1 MFGQL
6 ILGPPGSGKTSFCFA
21 MKEIM
26 NSTEDFPV
34 FINLDPGNKISLTD
48 FDINIQEL
56 INSDEIIPELNIGPN
71 GSLLYSIEYFEKNSD
86 WFEKKFTYLLKNMRC
101 YHFLFDLP
109 GQIELFTH
117 HLSVRNF
124 IKKILSINI
133 KLVGL
138 TLTDSFFFKDKSS
151 RNSLLLVSIIIMLN
165 IELPHIHLLSKS
177 DLFLTKNSKQN
188 FEQLPCSKYS
198 NLTTVYHKSPFLWSK
213 KLTYDF
219 INIITD
225 FSSLN
230 SLPVSIFYPRSL
242 KLIYKKIK
250 NIIISSP
257 K

>member
-1 MFGQL
+1 MYGQL
-6 ILGPPGSGKTSFCFA
+6 VLGSPGSGKTSFCFA
-21 MKEIM
+21 MKQIIH
-26 NSTEDFPV
+26 STEDFPF
-34 FINLDPGNKISLTD
+34 FINLDPGNKISLSD

-56 INSDEIIPELNIGPN
+56 VNSDEIIPELNIGPN

-86 WFEKKFTYLLKNMRC
+86 WFERKFTCFLNNMRC
-101 YHFLFDLP
+101 YHFLFDFP

-151 RNSLLLVSIIIMLN
+151 RNSLLLVCIIIMLN

-177 DLFLTKNSKQN
+177 DLFLTRNTKQNSKELSN
-188 FEQLPCSKYS
+188 NKYTK
-198 NLTTVYHKSPFLWSK
+198 LTTIYHNSPFLWSK

-219 INIITD
+219 IILIND

-242 KLIYKKIK
+242 KMIYKKIK
-250 NIIISSP
+250 NMIIS
-257 K
+257 

>member
-1 MFGQL
+1 MYGQL
-6 ILGPPGSGKTSFCFA
+6 VLGSPGSGKTSFCFA
-21 MKEIM
+21 MKQIIY
-26 NSTEDFPV
+26 SAEDFPL
-34 FINLDPGNKISLTD
+34 FINLDPGNKISLSD

-86 WFEKKFTYLLKNMRC
+86 WFESKFKYFLNNVRR
-101 YHFLFDLP
+101 YHFLFDFP

-117 HLSVRNF
+117 HLSIRNF

-151 RNSLLLVSIIIMLN
+151 RNSLLLVCIIIMLN

-177 DLFLTKNSKQN
+177 DLFLTRNSTENCKQLSN
-188 FEQLPCSKYS
+188 NKYTKLS
-198 NLTTVYHKSPFLWSK
+198 TIYHNSLFLWSK

-219 INIITD
+219 IILIND

-230 SLPVSIFYPRSL
+230 SLPVSIFYPKSL
-242 KLIYKKIK
+242 KMIYKKIK
-250 NIIISSP
+250 NINIS
-257 K
+257 